1 MLLAA
6 DPAIRPRWLLSL
18 LAATLLV
25 FTACGSYDRF
35 SSGGKAGEPQAA
47 GGATGSEGSAAT
59 WLRLPDAP
67 TARTEVGAAH
77 HNGIIFVAGGI
88 AVGDGS
94 GRVLR
99 TFEAFDVAASTW
111 SKLPELPEP
120 RHHAAVAAV
129 DGVVY
134 VVGGYSD
141 MAFTPS
147 AKVYAYEVE
156 TRKWREAPPLP
167 EAVGAGGAAVL
178 DGKVYF
184 VGGAGKDRKPSS
196 RLYVLGDSAWRRLA
210 DMPTPRE
217 HLGVAAT
224 SSFLYALGGRFPITS
239 VAERYDPEEDKWE
252 SLPPKPTARGGVA
265 GAGVGGRF
273 ACVAGGEDEQRTY
286 ADAECFDETTGGW
299 VVLPPMAVAR
309 HGLAAAGTD
318 RQFFTIA
325 GGDRPGLA
333 ETAVVESISPGPE
346 PEVG

>member
-1 MLLAA
+1 MV
-6 DPAIRPRWLLSL
+6 
-18 LAATLLV
+18 AATLLLLV
-25 FTACGSYDRF
+25 ACGSYDSF
-35 SSGGKAGEPQAA
+35 SSGGNAGDSPAA
-47 GGATGSEGSAAT
+47 GGAAAPEGSPAT

-67 TARTEVGAAH
+67 TGRTEVGAAH
-77 HNGIIFVAGGI
+77 LDGVIYVAGGI

-99 TFEAFDVAASTW
+99 TFEAFDVAASIW
-111 SKLPELPEP
+111 SELPELPEP

-134 VVGGYSD
+134 VVGGYTD

-147 AKVYAYEVE
+147 EKVYAYEVE
-156 TRKWREAPPLP
+156 TRKWREAPSLP

-196 RLYVLGDSAWRRLA
+196 RLYVLEGSAWRRLA

-239 VAERYDPEEDKWE
+239 AAERYDPEEDKWE

-273 ACVAGGEDEQRTY
+273 ACVAGGEDEQQTY

-299 VVLPPMAVAR
+299 VVLPPLAVAR

-333 ETAVVESISPGPE
+333 ETAVVESISPEQE
-346 PEVG
+346 PEVE